1 MSAVLTPG
9 GNTPLTSTRVTV
21 EVAAAKALDVS
32 ALLVTASGKVRSDD
46 DFVFFNAPEGPGVR
60 YSTAG
65 ITVDTGLV
73 PADIDK
79 VVVTASLDDARATF
93 AGTEPTATVRDSA
106 TGAEL
111 AAFTPPRLGPE
122 TALIVVELYRRGTDW
137 KLRAVGQGYA
147 NGLAGIATDFG
158 VSVDDPGPAQ
168 PAAAAGQP
176 TTPQP
181 TTPRPAA
188 APPAPAA
195 AQAPA
200 PSGSP
205 AYPNPPYQQPAQP
218 AAPPSPYLNP
228 PYQAPA
234 AQPQAQPSPY
244 QNLPYQAPAQPPAQP
259 GAYQNPPV
267 SQGWIPAAVPT
278 SQPPAE
284 PDSWQLA
291 TPAAPPTQPP
301 APAAAPASAPASGGR
316 VTLDKG
322 RVSLTKGGSVSLV
335 KNGRP
340 LLTSVRMGLGW
351 EPACGGRDIDLD
363 ASVIA
368 YDNHRKELDKVWFMN
383 LKAFNASIQHAGDN
397 LTGAGAGD
405 DEAIT
410 VHLQSLPDKV
420 HALVFTV
427 NSFSGQR
434 FTDVAKAY
442 CRLLD
447 ATTGTELV
455 RFDLTHAEPHTG
467 VLMCKLVR
475 MASGEWVM
483 TALEEYVDSKT
494 VRGMVKPGAAT
505 LR

>member
-9 GNTPLTSTRVTV
+9 GNTPLTSGRVTV

-46 DFVFFNAPEGPGVR
+46 DFVFFNAPEGPGVH
-60 YSTAG
+60 YSASG
-65 ITVDTGLV
+65 ITVDTAQV
-73 PADIDK
+73 PPGIDK
-79 VVVTASLDDARATF
+79 VVVTASLDDPAATF

-106 TGAEL
+106 TGEPL
-111 AAFTPPRLGPE
+111 ASFTPPRLGPE
-122 TALIVVELYRRGTDW
+122 TALIVVELYRRGEQW

-147 NGLAGIATDFG
+147 DGLAGIATDFG
-158 VSVDDPGPAQ
+158 VSVDDPGPA
-168 PAAAAGQP
+168 
-176 TTPQP
+176 
-181 TTPRPAA
+181 A
-188 APPAPAA
+188 APATHAAQPAPAAPAPAQPVA

-200 PSGSP
+200 
-205 AYPNPPYQQPAQP
+205 APYAPP
-218 AAPPSPYLNP
+218 AAPAPVQTPGSPVYGNP

-234 AQPQAQPSPY
+234 QPPAPPSPY
-244 QNLPYQAPAQPPAQP
+244 QNLPYQPPAQPPAQP
-259 GAYQNPPV
+259 GAYPNPPV
-267 SQGWIPAAVPT
+267 SQGWIPASVPAAQPQ
-278 SQPPAE
+278 SQPQLPAE

-291 TPAAPPTQPP
+291 QP
-301 APAAAPASAPASGGR
+301 APAAATPPPTAAAPADTGGR

-322 RVSLTKGGSVSLV
+322 RVSLTKGSSVSLV
-335 KNGRP
+335 KNGQP

-351 EPACGGRDIDLD
+351 EPAFGGRSVDLD

-368 YDNHRKELDKVWFMN
+368 YDKHRKELDKVWFMN
-383 LKAFNASIQHAGDN
+383 LKAFDASIQHAGDN

-410 VHLQSLPDKV
+410 VHLQSLPAKV
-420 HALVFTV
+420 TALVFTV
-427 NSFSGQR
+427 NSYSGQR
-434 FTDVAKAY
+434 FTEVAKAY

-447 ATTGTELV
+447 ATSGAELV

-467 VLMCKLVR
+467 VLMCKLVKMR
-475 MASGEWVM
+475 SGEWVM

-494 VRGMVKPGAAT
+494 VRGMVKAGADA